1 MGGNIENLVKVT
13 QEKILDHPSQAKFSV
28 TKLAYFRRSS
38 RQIILQNVAQIS
50 CDIWGHFLSKNCLAT
65 LWATFRKIWLLFIPT
80 SGHTSIIV
88 DKGALWL
95 AYLKLHAT
103 LYCKWERHIFATGK
117 LLLSPGNKPVET
129 SMMNVTSK
137 QSNPPP
143 GRPIFNAV

>member
-103 LYCKWERHIFATGK
+103 YTANGK
-117 LLLSPGNKPVET
+117 DTFLQQENFCCHQGTNPVKLRWWTSLLSSLT
-129 SMMNVTSK
+129 
-137 QSNPPP
+137 PPP
-143 GRPIFNAV
+143 GRPIFNAD